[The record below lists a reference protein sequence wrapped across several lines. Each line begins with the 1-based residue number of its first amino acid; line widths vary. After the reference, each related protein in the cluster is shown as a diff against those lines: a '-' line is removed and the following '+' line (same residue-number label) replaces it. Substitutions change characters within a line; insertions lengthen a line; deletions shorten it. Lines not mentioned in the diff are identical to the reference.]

1 MENEQKPV
9 TIVGDLKS
17 KFKFSPKVIF
27 ALLALILVIELIYAV
42 RTLTVP
48 PPVPSPTVS
57 TTSSTKS
64 EANIKLAS
72 SSYEYSVGETVS
84 VLVLID
90 TGGRETVGVDAILH
104 FDPKVL
110 EATNSSLEKGTIFQD
125 YPALSVDDKSGKISI
140 SGIVLPGSQ
149 ANFKGSGGT
158 FAIVKFK
165 AKAAGK
171 TEVKIDFLKGST
183 TDSNI
188 VESASSQ
195 DILEKVEELSLTIR

>member
-1 MENEQKPV
+1 MENEQKVVP
-9 TIVGDLKS
+9 IVGDLKS
-17 KFKFSPKVIF
+17 KFKFSPKFIF
-27 ALLALILVIELIYAV
+27 GLLALVLVLEVIYAIH
-42 RTLTVP
+42 TLTAP
-48 PPVPSPTVS
+48 TPTPSPIV
-57 TTSSTKS
+57 STKS

-125 YPALSVDDKSGKISI
+125 YPALNVDDKSGKISI

-149 ANFKGSGGT
+149 ASFKGSGT
-158 FAIVKFK
+158 LAIVKFK

-188 VESASSQ
+188 VELASSQ
-195 DILEKVEELSLTIR
+195 DILEKIEGLDLTIR